1 MDVDD
6 QTLADQADDTALK
19 LPDSG
24 ENMGAIGLGIYL
36 RLDGTDTG
44 GAYSLFE
51 YVVPPGLGGPPTHIH
66 SRQDELFICTAGK
79 VVVELD
85 SVAHT
90 LVTGASMLLPRNVPH
105 VFYNPFEEE
114 TRVIAVVSPPG
125 LEDYYRDLSQLPP
138 GPRDMTKV
146 AKIMQKHGLS
156 LVPKA
161 AE

>member
-1 MDVDD
+1 MDVDEQTRTD
-6 QTLADQADDTALK
+6 QDDPALK

-36 RLDGTDTG
+36 RLDGADTG

-51 YVVPPGLGGPPTHIH
+51 YVVPPGLGGPPTHVH
-66 SRQDELFICTAGK
+66 TRQDELFICTAGQ

-85 SVAHT
+85 GVART

-114 TRVIAVVSPPG
+114 TRIIAVVSPPG
-125 LEDYYRDLSQLPP
+125 LEEYYRDLSQLPP

-146 AKIMQKHGLS
+146 AEIMRTHGLS
-156 LVPKA
+156 LVAKA